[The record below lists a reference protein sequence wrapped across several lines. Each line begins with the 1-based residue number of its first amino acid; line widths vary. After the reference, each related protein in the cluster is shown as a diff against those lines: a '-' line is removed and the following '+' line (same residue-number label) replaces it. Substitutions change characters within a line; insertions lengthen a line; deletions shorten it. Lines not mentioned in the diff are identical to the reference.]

1 MSERIGELRERL
13 TSLLEGR
20 QNNSMASQITDFT
33 KRVAQ
38 VLEEGQRSVTPSVSN
53 LQVWS
58 AHLNQ
63 QNKALSTVSI
73 ILYICKQ
80 VQEDSN
86 AFINTSFRHGMQK
99 LCL

>member
-1 MSERIGELRERL
+1 MDRIHRHKVGLQVSALLEDSILSERIGELRERL

-58 AHLNQ
+58 AHL
-63 QNKALSTVSI
+63 
-73 ILYICKQ
+73 
-80 VQEDSN
+80 
-86 AFINTSFRHGMQK
+86 K
-99 LCL
+99 LTK